1 MTTTIPNSR
10 AGSLTIVGTGIQ
22 VNVQTTPEAREHI
35 AHADRV
41 LYAVSNKVSQHWI
54 HSLNP
59 TAESLES
66 FYQEG
71 KNRLNTYREI
81 AEYILSWVRQGQNVC
96 AAFYGHPGI
105 FAYPTHEALRRAR
118 LEGYA
123 ARMLPGISAEDCLF
137 ADLGGDTALGVFG
150 YQCYEATDFL
160 IHRRRFDPHSTL
172 VLWQI
177 GVIANLT
184 HETHYQVRGLD
195 MLVEVLSASYPADHE
210 VCVYEAAQYPICAP
224 AIQRPRLADLPGAR
238 VTPLSTLYIP
248 RFGSGEPDADMLRR
262 LGLTA

>member
-1 MTTTIPNSR
+1 MTTAILNSK
-10 AGSLTIVGTGIQ
+10 AGSLIIVGTGIQ

-35 AHADRV
+35 AHADKV

-54 HSLNP
+54 HTLNSN
-59 TAESLES
+59 AESLEP

-71 KNRLNTYREI
+71 KNRFETYREI
-81 AEYILSWVRQGQNVC
+81 VEYILRWVRQGQNVC
-96 AAFYGHPGI
+96 AVFYGHPGI

-137 ADLGGDTALGVFG
+137 ADLGGDPALGVFG

-172 VLWQI
+172 VLWQV
-177 GVIANLT
+177 GVIANPT
-184 HETHYQVRGLD
+184 HETQYQVRGLD
-195 MLVEVLSASYPADHE
+195 VLADVLSAWYPTDHMIFM
-210 VCVYEAAQYPICAP
+210 YEAAQYPICQP
-224 AIQRPRLADLPGAR
+224 MIQRRHLADLPRAR

-248 RFGSGEPDADMLRR
+248 RCGPGAPDADMMRR
-262 LGLTA
+262 LGLAV